1 MANCTTQ
8 GCVGTCFVSCS
19 NGCDHGCGGNCSMC
33 ETCGTSQCQGSCRG
47 DCDGGCSG
55 CGSSCSTDCSGSCSG
70 GCVGC
75 SASCR
80 TDCSGSCSGGCV
92 GCSASCRH
100 DCSACTGNCTGGC
113 DNGCTTSANVNL
125 YNSISLRI
133 VLYAADIANI
143 YTMLNKELSRRGY
156 STLPT
161 KVSSNS
167 KVNTNLKNEIFTNIS
182 KMQNT
187 SYNGNVCTKS
197 EMQKAITALKSLYS
211 KILKS

>member
-47 DCDGGCSG
+47 DCDGRCSG
-55 CGSSCSTDCSGSCSG
+55 CGSSCS
-70 GCVGC
+70 
-75 SASCR
+75 

-125 YNSISLRI
+125 YNSINLRI

>member
-19 NGCDHGCGGNCSMC
+19 NGCDHGCGSNCSMC

-47 DCDGGCSG
+47 DCDGSCSG
-55 CGSSCSTDCSGSCSG
+55 CGGACSNSCSG
-70 GCVGC
+70 GCDGGRSGC
-75 SASCR
+75 GGACS

-125 YNSISLRI
+125 YNSINLRI